1 MKIQCGT
8 DIIEVSRIKD
18 DIEKF
23 KEEFLNRVYTK
34 KEMDYCNS
42 KNVNKYQH
50 FAARYAA
57 KEAIFKAI
65 SLFLDSKYNL
75 TWQDIEI
82 LNYENGR
89 PYVVLNTNK
98 IGNNISIDISLSHI
112 KEYAIA
118 YCVVTVNE

>member
-23 KEEFLNRVYTK
+23 KEDFLNRVYTK
-34 KEMDYCNS
+34 KEIDYCNS

-65 SLFLDSKYNL
+65 SIFIDNKYSL

-82 LNYENGR
+82 LNDENGR

-118 YCVVTVNE
+118 YCIVIVNE